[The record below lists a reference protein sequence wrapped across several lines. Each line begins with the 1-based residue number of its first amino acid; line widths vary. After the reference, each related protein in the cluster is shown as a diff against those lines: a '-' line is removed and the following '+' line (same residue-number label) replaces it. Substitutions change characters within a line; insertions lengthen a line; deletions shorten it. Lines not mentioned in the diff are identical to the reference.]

1 MATIAELEATVAE
14 KEAAY
19 YAAAEKLAPLRTVQ
33 AEQEYILNARRVAEV
48 LCAEAGVLMKGP
60 AVIQQARESFA
71 ELKELARD
79 VYDEALKELTRAR
92 VALWH
97 AQAAAEEAA

>member
-33 AEQEYILNARRVAEV
+33 AEQDYVQNHYRAALSLARAQ
-48 LCAEAGVLMKGP
+48 GVLLNGP
-60 AVIQQARESFA
+60 ATFQQARESYR
-71 ELKELARD
+71 ELVEMARE
-79 VYDEALKELTRAR
+79 VYDEALKDLTRAR

-97 AQAAAEEAA
+97 ADAAAA

>member
-1 MATIAELEATVAE
+1 MTAATITDLEALVAE

-19 YAAAEKLAPLRTVQ
+19 KAAAERLAPLRTVQ
-33 AEQEYILNARRVAEV
+33 AEQEYVNSHYAACLAVARSQ
-48 LCAEAGVLMKGP
+48 GVLLNGP
-60 AVIQQARESFA
+60 ATFQAARESYR
-71 ELKELARD
+71 ELVDMARE

-97 AQAAAEEAA
+97 AA